1 MKISKNMRRGY
12 ALTLAAVLT
21 LPCLSMVKTQAAKD
35 RSEFQIYTSIEA
47 DDGSYVGF
55 ESKSYSQ
62 ETADRLAAMCE
73 TLDKPVK
80 EDAKIRQVLAEC
92 LGEYLKGAQSEEET
106 VQKIEE
112 ELKMYLAE

>member
-1 MKISKNMRRGY
+1 MEKQRRVI
-12 ALTLAAVLT
+12 ALGFFDGVHLGHGAL
-21 LPCLSMVKTQAAKD
+21 LRKVK
-35 RSEFQIYTSIEA
+35 
-47 DDGSYVGF
+47 
-55 ESKSYSQ
+55 